1 MAFAPNRER
10 LEYGLRLARMR
21 TIPDPK
27 VPGQS
32 TFKGG
37 PTDLAMRAAVDEDSA
52 RRFLDLATEQC
63 ALTYSQ
69 NQIRFLR

>member
-1 MAFAPNRER
+1 
-10 LEYGLRLARMR
+10 MR
-21 TIPDPK
+21 TIPDPRA
-27 VPGQS
+27 PGES

-37 PTDLAMRAAVDEDSA
+37 PTDLAMRAAVDEDAA
-52 RRFLDLATEQC
+52 RRFLDVATEKG